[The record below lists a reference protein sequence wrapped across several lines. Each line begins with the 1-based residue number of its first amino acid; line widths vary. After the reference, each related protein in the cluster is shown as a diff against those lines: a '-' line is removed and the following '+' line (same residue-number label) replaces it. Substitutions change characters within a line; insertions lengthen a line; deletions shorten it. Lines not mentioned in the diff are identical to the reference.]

1 MLISF
6 LSSFCWSISWPTEG
20 THIYIIKDRN
30 TSVLHEIFYFNPIYY
45 NFACCLVGKRP
56 FYLFLPVEQSDFL
69 ILSVWCFYSSL
80 EIQGLWDLDQKY
92 SMWNRVE
99 MCVIDNKR
107 KVKSVCMWEREW
119 EKERWREVR
128 IEREESEERE
138 RRKRYHQD
146 TAGSLKDLRKA
157 RLYHSQFISYNSFHA
172 LTTMYHD
179 CHLWP

>member
-6 LSSFCWSISWPTEG
+6 LSYFCWSISWPTEG

-30 TSVLHEIFYFNPIYY
+30 TSDLHEIFYFNPIYY

-69 ILSVWCFYSSL
+69 ILSVCCFYSSL

-107 KVKSVCMWEREW
+107 KVKSVCMWERERVR
-119 EKERWREVR
+119 EREV
-128 IEREESEERE
+128 ERSEERE
-138 RRKRYHQD
+138 RREWGEREEKEISP
-146 TAGSLKDLRKA
+146 G
-157 RLYHSQFISYNSFHA
+157 HSWFS
-172 LTTMYHD
+172 
-179 CHLWP
+179 